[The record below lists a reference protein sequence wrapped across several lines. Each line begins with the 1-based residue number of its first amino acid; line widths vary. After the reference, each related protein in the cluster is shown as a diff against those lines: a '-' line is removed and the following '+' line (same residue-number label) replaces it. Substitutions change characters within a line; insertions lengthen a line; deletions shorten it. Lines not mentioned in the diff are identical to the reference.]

1 MFCCISS
8 QSYKNTNYKFLFSK
22 NPRIRTYTSE
32 LRTYSLKFQIYVTE
46 DILIIILPNTYVY
59 SNLLECIGPH
69 PGCTCIYKFM
79 TRTTLEPK
87 QPDFFL
93 CIKYIRT

>member
-32 LRTYSLKFQIYVTE
+32 LRTYSLKFGI
-46 DILIIILPNTYVY
+46 
-59 SNLLECIGPH
+59 
-69 PGCTCIYKFM
+69 
-79 TRTTLEPK
+79 
-87 QPDFFL
+87 
-93 CIKYIRT
+93 